1 MSAGRPNPPLFEI
14 LTRNNGSASSPPR
27 PRTGPLPRIETPE
40 RSSPASP
47 VARLNIPVYAVYLAV
62 SLALA
67 LCAAVWAVA
76 YRVGRDAGERE
87 TLQQLGTVTAPPP
100 RSPDPLL
107 ATSNPAMD
115 PEGPPTNP
123 VPRTTPPRDSTPR
136 STDQPAR
143 PSLTINPA
151 FTPGPV
157 LNHRGEIVAD
167 PRTRGTNYLHLA
179 SDLPRDEAER
189 LLSYLAAY
197 GVEAIAVPSDPA
209 RVDSLAADANN
220 DLPMSVYSLRGV
232 ASDEF
237 ENAAGQRERH
247 RTLVARL
254 GEVWLRDHRG
264 SVNLAKTNWELY
276 PPRR

>member
-14 LTRNNGSASSPPR
+14 LTRNGSPSASPR
-27 PRTGPLPRIETPE
+27 SRTGPLPRIETAEP
-40 RSSPASP
+40 SSGPASP

-76 YRVGRDAGERE
+76 YRVGRDTGERE
-87 TLQQLGTVTAPPP
+87 TLQQLGSVTAPPP

-107 ATSNPAMD
+107 ATSNPAIE
-115 PEGPPTNP
+115 PERPTP
-123 VPRTTPPRDSTPR
+123 ASHTTPPSESTPR
-136 STDQPAR
+136 PSDQPAR
-143 PSLTINPA
+143 PNLTINPS
-151 FTPGPV
+151 FTPAPA
-157 LNHRGEIVAD
+157 LNHRGEIVTD
-167 PRTRGTNYLHLA
+167 PRIRGTNYLHLA

-189 LLSYLAAY
+189 LLSYLAAF
-197 GVEAIAVPSDPA
+197 GVEAIALPSDPA

-276 PPRR
+276 PPGR